1 MKIVLYG
8 VGLLIALLILLTKSR
23 RMKFVLSMPMI
34 IIIIFLM
41 SNFSIINLDNL
52 HYQIYYE
59 MSQNGQVY
67 EGFEKGYNLLASY
80 IASFGADYWKF
91 RYIFIGIFV
100 VLMYFLIMNM
110 TDNYGF
116 FYITYFLY
124 GIFRDAEQIRSFAG
138 TVIIFLGMYI
148 MINTKG
154 IVRIILFGGSVVL
167 AAQFHQSMWA
177 FLLLLLFLMPRKYHD
192 IFFKGSIIITMVFTI
207 IVMIDKQL
215 ITNILRIVD
224 PRREEHYTEVTSH
237 FGFLI
242 IAFLFLLNL
251 FLFRYI
257 KDKCDKKNIYYSSVI
272 KKITS
277 VFPVFK
283 IEYVNK
289 NFNINYLMEILDF
302 FNIISIFTIPLL
314 TINTHFYRIGRSIF
328 IFDMIYFVDIM
339 KVVDNKKEKIL
350 LYGGVFVILSGYFLF
365 DFYLSGSIS
374 QQFLPFFIK

>member
-167 AAQFHQSMWA
+167 AAQFHQSMWV

-242 IAFLFLLNL
+242 FAFLFLLNL

>member
-124 GIFRDAEQIRSFAG
+124 GIFRDADQIRSFAG

-167 AAQFHQSMWA
+167 AAQFHQSMWV

>member
-167 AAQFHQSMWA
+167 AAQFHQSMWV

>member
-167 AAQFHQSMWA
+167 AAQFHQSMWV

-350 LYGGVFVILSGYFLF
+350 LYGGVFVILSGYFLC

>member
-41 SNFSIINLDNL
+41 SNFSIINLDNS

-167 AAQFHQSMWA
+167 AAQFHQSMWV

-277 VFPVFK
+277 VFPVLK

>member
-1 MKIVLYG
+1 
-8 VGLLIALLILLTKSR
+8 
-23 RMKFVLSMPMI
+23 MKFVLSMPMI

-167 AAQFHQSMWA
+167 AAQFHQSMWV